1 MRLSILNFLLFN
13 VRSYTQ
19 ALDTICMVKVVFQ
32 VELVEVERYNELH
45 EVGRQVGFSKET
57 NRKVRPVKLG

>member
-1 MRLSILNFLLFN
+1 
-13 VRSYTQ
+13 
-19 ALDTICMVKVVFQ
+19 MVKVVFQ